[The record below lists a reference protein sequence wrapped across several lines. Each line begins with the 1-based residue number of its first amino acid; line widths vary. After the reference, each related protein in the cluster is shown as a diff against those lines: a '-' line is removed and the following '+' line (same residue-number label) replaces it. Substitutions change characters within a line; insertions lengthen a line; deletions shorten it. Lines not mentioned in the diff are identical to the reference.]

1 LQRLDPVQHFPAAAL
16 RLISGEK
23 KMIQAMR
30 RQLRCASHADMP
42 RNALVFSDGTVR
54 RVVNPKREP
63 FEHLQALPDNAL
75 RGRTPASAPGYP
87 NSLPSLQTV
96 LIVAWQAS
104 GPYHQPLINPL
115 QSVQINRIG
124 GTRMRPTF
132 SIALIS
138 GALIGLLLADAA
150 DAQSQQTPWISTWT
164 ASPQSPRGVMPASFS
179 NLTVRQVVHVS
190 IGGNKVRIHLS
201 NEFATKPVL
210 IGTASVGL
218 MGNSD
223 IISGSLRPVTFGGSK
238 SIILLPG
245 APALSDP
252 VEINV
257 APLSD
262 VAVNLYLPAATDL
275 GTVHQVGLQTAFVS
289 AAGDFTTGSEFPV
302 ADKFANRFFLAGVM
316 VEPASPA
323 RAIATFGD
331 SITDG
336 TNSTANTNSRWPDV
350 LARRLK
356 EAGMPVAVLNQGI
369 SGNRIL
375 SDGAGISALAR
386 FERDV
391 LSQPGLSHVVIL
403 LGINDIGW
411 PGTAIETVSP
421 VRTVDEMIAGY
432 KQMIERAHLR
442 GIKVIGSP
450 LTPFEN
456 AFAGMPNQGYY
467 TPDKEAKRLAVNNW
481 IRTSGAF
488 DGIIDFGPV
497 LGDPGHPSV
506 MNPAYDSGDHLH
518 PNDAGYKAMGE
529 SIDLK
534 LFQ

>member
-1 LQRLDPVQHFPAAAL
+1 
-16 RLISGEK
+16 
-23 KMIQAMR
+23 
-30 RQLRCASHADMP
+30 
-42 RNALVFSDGTVR
+42 
-54 RVVNPKREP
+54 
-63 FEHLQALPDNAL
+63 
-75 RGRTPASAPGYP
+75 
-87 NSLPSLQTV
+87 
-96 LIVAWQAS
+96 
-104 GPYHQPLINPL
+104 
-115 QSVQINRIG
+115 
-124 GTRMRPTF
+124 MRPAF
-132 SIALIS
+132 SLALIS
-138 GALIGLLLADAA
+138 SALIGLVLADGA
-150 DAQSQQTPWISTWT
+150 DAQSQQPPWISTWT

-179 NLTVRQVVHVS
+179 NVTVRQVVRVS
-190 IGGNKVRIHLS
+190 IGGNKVRFRLS

-210 IGTASVGL
+210 IGAASVGL
-218 MGNSD
+218 MGGNSD
-223 IISGSLRPVTFGGSK
+223 MSSASLRAVTFGGSK

-245 APALSDP
+245 APAISDP
-252 VEINV
+252 VDMNV

-275 GTVHQVGLQTAFVS
+275 ATIHQVGLQTAFVS
-289 AAGDFTTGSEFPV
+289 GAGDFTMSSEFPV

-316 VEPASPA
+316 VEPAAPA
-323 RAIATFGD
+323 RAIVTFGD

-336 TNSTANTNSRWPDV
+336 TNSTVNTNSRWPDV

-356 EAGMPVAVLNQGI
+356 EAGSPVAVLNQGI

-391 LSQPGLSHVVIL
+391 LSQSGLSHVVIL

-411 PGTAIETVSP
+411 PGTAIEQVSP
-421 VRTVDEMIAGY
+421 VRTADEIIAGY

-442 GIKVIGSP
+442 GVKVIGCP

-456 AFAGMPNQGYY
+456 AFAGMANQGYF
-467 TPDKEAKRLAVNNW
+467 TPEKEAKRLAVNNW

-488 DGIIDFGPV
+488 DGIIDFERV
-497 LGDPGHPSV
+497 IGDPARPTAI
-506 MNPAYDSGDHLH
+506 NAAYDSGDHLH